1 MLLRRVTIDAMPAFV
16 TGFDTIRSCPRLISV
31 GRLGHPQT
39 YCGYRVLMLAP
50 GSKLSVFDR
59 ALETEERKSLANYAR
74 AEGSRAMVRPVIGLL
89 ISSFLYA
96 YLSPAIAVA
105 WLAALL
111 VNEAAGY
118 WLCRRFASGNFRY
131 SRAIYANALASSLI
145 WITHALLLWNVGGMV
160 THIAAVMNLMS
171 VSFFAALGSYYSRKL
186 FLTLI
191 LPQLTTLSYL
201 LISYLSAH
209 ATPFVALAA
218 SLATL
223 GACGTILLNSFIL
236 NATERKLMRSNEEL
250 ARAAEAARL
259 ASEAKSSFL
268 ATMSHEIR
276 TPLNGIL
283 GMAQAMTLG
292 DLSQEQRARL
302 NVIKES
308 GDNLLTVLNDIL
320 DEAKIE
326 AGMLTLESVEFDLTA
341 LLESA
346 TAPFER
352 LATAKGLTLAVQ
364 LGEGSAGSYLGDPTR
379 LRQILYNLI
388 SNAIKFSP
396 AGSITLASDYQDG
409 TLRLS
414 VADTGIGIPADRL
427 GALFQ
432 PFTQAETSTTRNFG
446 GTGLGLSIC
455 SRLAGLMDG
464 DIAVR
469 STQGEGSVFTLSIP
483 CVPVSAS
490 GAVAQGEH
498 EAITDDAQPVEQA
511 ENSRSPRIL
520 AVEDNEINQL
530 VLRTLLGHG
539 GFTPTLASNGMEAVE
554 TFASGDWD
562 LVLMDINMPVM
573 GGIEATRQIRA
584 LELKTGRARTPIL
597 ALTADALAHQV
608 AEYGALGFDGHVAK
622 PLEVSALFAAIDEAM
637 RPDVSGRQE
646 AEPSSAVMA
655 GSAQA

>member
-1 MLLRRVTIDAMPAFV
+1 
-16 TGFDTIRSCPRLISV
+16 
-31 GRLGHPQT
+31 
-39 YCGYRVLMLAP
+39 MLAP
-50 GSKLSVFDR
+50 GSKLPVFDR
-59 ALETEERKSLANYAR
+59 ALETEERKSLTNYAR
-74 AEGSRAMVRPVIGLL
+74 AEGSRAMVRPVIGLMV
-89 ISSFLYA
+89 SSFLYA
-96 YLSPAIAVA
+96 YVSPSIAVA
-105 WLAALL
+105 WLVALL
-111 VNEAAGY
+111 VNEATGY
-118 WLCRRFASGNFRY
+118 WLCRRFSSGNFRY

-201 LISYLSAH
+201 LISYLVAH
-209 ATPFVALAA
+209 ATPLVALAA

-236 NATERKLMRSNEEL
+236 NAGERKLMRSNEEL
-250 ARAAEAARL
+250 ARAAEVARL
-259 ASEAKSSFL
+259 ASEAKSNFL

-292 DLSQEQRARL
+292 DLSPEQRTRL

-326 AGMLTLESVEFDLTA
+326 AGMLTLESVEFDLAA

-352 LATAKGLTLAVQ
+352 LASAKGLNLRVT
-364 LGEGSAGSYLGDPTR
+364 LGEGSAGAYLGDPTR

-396 AGSITLASDYQDG
+396 AGGVTLESGYKDG

-427 GALFQ
+427 DALFQ
-432 PFTQAETSTTRNFG
+432 PFTQAEASTARNFG

-455 SRLAGLMDG
+455 RRLAGLMGG
-464 DIAVR
+464 DIVVR
-469 STQGEGSVFTLSIP
+469 STPGEGSVFTLSIP
-483 CVPVSAS
+483 CVQMSAAETLPQMKD
-490 GAVAQGEH
+490 GVV
-498 EAITDDAQPVEQA
+498 TDAAQPVEPA

-539 GFTPTLASNGMEAVE
+539 GFTPTLASNGVDAMEI
-554 TFASGDWD
+554 FASGDWD
-562 LVLMDINMPVM
+562 LVLMDIHMPVM
-573 GGIEATRQIRA
+573 DGIEATRQIRA

-622 PLEVSALFAAIDEAM
+622 PLEVSALFEAIA
-637 RPDVSGRQE
+637 SALE
-646 AEPSSAVMA
+646 AEDPSSVMA
-655 GSAQA
+655 ASA

>member
-1 MLLRRVTIDAMPAFV
+1 
-16 TGFDTIRSCPRLISV
+16 
-31 GRLGHPQT
+31 
-39 YCGYRVLMLAP
+39 MLAP

-96 YLSPAIAVA
+96 YLSPTIAVG

-236 NATERKLMRSNEEL
+236 NAAERKLMLSNEEL

-259 ASEAKSSFL
+259 ASEAKSNFL

-292 DLSQEQRARL
+292 DLSQEQR
-302 NVIKES
+302 
-308 GDNLLTVLNDIL
+308 
-320 DEAKIE
+320 
-326 AGMLTLESVEFDLTA
+326 
-341 LLESA
+341 
-346 TAPFER
+346 
-352 LATAKGLTLAVQ
+352 
-364 LGEGSAGSYLGDPTR
+364 
-379 LRQILYNLI
+379 
-388 SNAIKFSP
+388 
-396 AGSITLASDYQDG
+396 
-409 TLRLS
+409 
-414 VADTGIGIPADRL
+414 
-427 GALFQ
+427 
-432 PFTQAETSTTRNFG
+432 
-446 GTGLGLSIC
+446 
-455 SRLAGLMDG
+455 
-464 DIAVR
+464 
-469 STQGEGSVFTLSIP
+469 
-483 CVPVSAS
+483 
-490 GAVAQGEH
+490 
-498 EAITDDAQPVEQA
+498 
-511 ENSRSPRIL
+511 
-520 AVEDNEINQL
+520 
-530 VLRTLLGHG
+530 HG
-539 GFTPTLASNGMEAVE
+539 
-554 TFASGDWD
+554 
-562 LVLMDINMPVM
+562 
-573 GGIEATRQIRA
+573 
-584 LELKTGRARTPIL
+584 
-597 ALTADALAHQV
+597 
-608 AEYGALGFDGHVAK
+608 
-622 PLEVSALFAAIDEAM
+622 
-637 RPDVSGRQE
+637 
-646 AEPSSAVMA
+646 
-655 GSAQA
+655 